1 MSSEN
6 KNPGDISS
14 LIRKL
19 QLIRQGLLNDPD
31 QLAAHNELDDVE
43 KKQPEPGEPCT
54 RRTRKRKKRKRVEE
68 GRNHAEEIGNFLSNI
83 STSLSMFTSS
93 LQGRN
98 KKMAGKDRKMFQRWR
113 KKKRRKKRKRKR
125 ILSVISQG
133 LEARLENLGEN
144 PSRKQLKKLFDP
156 RQ

>member
-43 KKQPEPGEPCT
+43 KEQPEPGEPCT

-93 LQGRN
+93 
-98 KKMAGKDRKMFQRWR
+98 
-113 KKKRRKKRKRKR
+113 
-125 ILSVISQG
+125 S
-133 LEARLENLGEN
+133 
-144 PSRKQLKKLFDP
+144 SR
-156 RQ
+156 

>member
-1 MSSEN
+1 MVWQREWSWVLST
-6 KNPGDISS
+6 PADIRHDI
-14 LIRKL
+14 LRM
-19 QLIRQGLLNDPD
+19 
-31 QLAAHNELDDVE
+31 
-43 KKQPEPGEPCT
+43 
-54 RRTRKRKKRKRVEE
+54 
-68 GRNHAEEIGNFLSNI
+68 
-83 STSLSMFTSS
+83 MFGIT
-93 LQGRN
+93 
-98 KKMAGKDRKMFQRWR
+98 GKDRKMFQRWR